1 MIWFVWRNTLKM
13 NDLFIKPNWDV
24 TKDVKILVTKKN
36 FQSKKNFN
44 LSYGKNKYIG
54 TKNDRDYLN
63 NIFPSI
69 PYYIKQVHG
78 NKVIC
83 LDDNKKLSYVCD
95 GIITKQK
102 NKVISVLTADCIPI
116 VISSLCGNVICILH
130 VGRKGAEYNIIDNA
144 FKILKKYNYVYN
156 AWIGPAIS
164 KKYYLVDNYIKNLFL
179 NIDSQYSSFFCQHN
193 TNEKLYHMDLI
204 GIASY
209 QLSKNH
215 VDKIVLSDLCT
226 VKNNSDYYSYR
237 LNSDSKR
244 FGTFVWSE
252 L

>member
-63 NIFPSI
+63 NIFPVFHI
-69 PYYIKQVHG
+69 TLNRFMEI
-78 NKVIC
+78 KVIC

-130 VGRKGAEYNIIDNA
+130 VGRK
-144 FKILKKYNYVYN
+144 
-156 AWIGPAIS
+156 S
-164 KKYYLVDNYIKNLFL
+164 
-179 NIDSQYSSFFCQHN
+179 
-193 TNEKLYHMDLI
+193 
-204 GIASY
+204 
-209 QLSKNH
+209 
-215 VDKIVLSDLCT
+215 
-226 VKNNSDYYSYR
+226 
-237 LNSDSKR
+237 
-244 FGTFVWSE
+244 
-252 L
+252 